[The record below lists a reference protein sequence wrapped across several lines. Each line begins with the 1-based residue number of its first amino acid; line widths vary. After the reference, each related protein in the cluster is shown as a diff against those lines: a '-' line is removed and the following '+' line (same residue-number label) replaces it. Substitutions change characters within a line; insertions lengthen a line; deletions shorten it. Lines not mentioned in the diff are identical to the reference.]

1 VDRTVRDLAERPMPA
16 AAREWLRRH
25 DGDVLAWQRAIA
37 EIPAPTGAEEARG
50 AFLAERFAA
59 LGLED
64 VRRDAAGNVLG
75 RLGPMRTEGVGVV
88 LAAHLDTVFPP
99 DTDHTVRDVDGRLVA
114 PGICDNARG
123 LAALLAVAAALRHA
137 GAAPARPLTF
147 VATTGEE
154 GGGDLKGVKHLFE
167 DSAFVPDAFVAVD
180 GVGTDRVVHRALG
193 SRRLRAVYR
202 GPGGHSWAAFGVA
215 NPAHA
220 VGFAASGVA
229 GMALPP
235 TPRSAASV
243 VRIGGGS
250 GLNTIPQDAWLE
262 LDLRSESETALDVMY
277 AGVTEAFVKAL
288 DTANR
293 QRTPGTASLTL
304 EVVPLGTRPSGV
316 TNVSHRLVR
325 SALAATRLVGHTP
338 ELAAASTDASV
349 AIARGVPGIAL
360 GGGGRGGDPH
370 LPTEWYD
377 NTGGPDGLYR
387 LLLVALA
394 AAEIPPGA

>member
-1 VDRTVRDLAERPMPA
+1 MDRTIRDLAERPTPA

-64 VRRDAAGNVLG
+64 VRRDEAGNVFG
-75 RLGPMRTEGVGVV
+75 RLGPPQAEGVGVV
-88 LAAHLDTVFPP
+88 LAAHLDTVFAPE
-99 DTDHTVRDVDGRLVA
+99 TDHTVREVDGRLVA

-154 GGGDLKGVKHLFE
+154 GAGDLKGVKHLFE
-167 DSAFVPDAFVAVD
+167 DPAFVPDAFVAVD
-180 GVGTDRVVHRALG
+180 GAGTDRVVHRALG

-202 GPGGHSWAAFGVA
+202 GPGGHSWAAFGAA

-229 GMALPP
+229 RMPLPP

-250 GLNTIPQDAWLE
+250 GLNTIPQEAWLE
-262 LDLRSESETALDVMY
+262 LDLRSESENALEAMY
-277 AGVTEAFVKAL
+277 VGATQAFVKAL
-288 DTANR
+288 DTVNR
-293 QRTPGTASLTL
+293 QRTAGTPSLTL
-304 EVVPLGTRPSGV
+304 EIVPLGTRPSGV

-325 SALAATRLVGHTP
+325 SAVAATRLVGHTP

-370 LPTEWYD
+370 LPSEWYD

-394 AAEIPPGA
+394 ATEIQPGA

>member
-1 VDRTVRDLAERPMPA
+1 MDRTVRDLAEQSMPA

-64 VRRDAAGNVLG
+64 VRRDEAGNVLG
-75 RLGPMRTEGVGVV
+75 RLGPAQTHGAGIV
-88 LAAHLDTVFPP
+88 LAAHLDTVFTP

-154 GGGDLKGVKHLFE
+154 GAGDLKGVKHLF
-167 DSAFVPDAFVAVD
+167 DDPAFVPDAFVAVD

-220 VGFAASGVA
+220 IGFAASGVA
-229 GMALPP
+229 GMPLPP
-235 TPRSAASV
+235 APRSAASV

-277 AGVTEAFVKAL
+277 AGVTQAFVKAL

-304 EVVPLGTRPSGV
+304 EIVPLGTRPSGV
-316 TNVSHRLVR
+316 TNVSHRLVQ

-370 LPTEWYD
+370 LPSEWYD